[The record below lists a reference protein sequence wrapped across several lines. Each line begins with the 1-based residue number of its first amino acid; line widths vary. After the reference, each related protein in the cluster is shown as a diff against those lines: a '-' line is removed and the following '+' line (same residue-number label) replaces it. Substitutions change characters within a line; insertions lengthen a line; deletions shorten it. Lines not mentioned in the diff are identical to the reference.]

1 MGSTGR
7 PTFGV
12 SDVRIILVLAALLL
26 VGGAFAIYQKS
37 SAVISPDVLIERIE
51 RPAEPTSKVGG
62 PERNFLRAM
71 LSRNKINVN
80 TAPADS
86 LELLPGIGPTLAVRI
101 IEFRESYGR
110 FERTGDLI
118 SVSGIGPAK
127 YEELKEL
134 ITTE

>member
-12 SDVRIILVLAALLL
+12 SEVRIVLVLTALLL

-37 SAVISPDVLIERIE
+37 RAVINPEILIERIE
-51 RPAEPTSKVGG
+51 RPVEPSSNVGG
-62 PERNFLRAM
+62 PERDFLRAM

-101 IEFRESYGR
+101 IEFRESYGS
-110 FERTGDLI
+110 FKNIGDLV

-127 YEELKEL
+127 LQELKEL